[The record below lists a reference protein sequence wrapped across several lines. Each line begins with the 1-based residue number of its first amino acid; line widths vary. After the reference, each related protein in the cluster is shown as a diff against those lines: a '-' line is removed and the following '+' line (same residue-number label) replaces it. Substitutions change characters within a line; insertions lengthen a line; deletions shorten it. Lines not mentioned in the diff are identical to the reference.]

1 MFEGYIKTNKSI
13 NSIQTKIIEKELNP
27 VWNKYGEFAF
37 QSEDFSED
45 CDLYINVWDKDKI
58 GSDDSLG
65 DIVVPISKM
74 KNRRNLTT

>member
-1 MFEGYIKTNKSI
+1 M
-13 NSIQTKIIEKELNP
+13 QTKVIEKELNP

-45 CDLYINVWDKDKI
+45 CSLYINVWDKDKI

-65 DIVVPISKM
+65 DLKVPIEEMRDTSKLSTLNFIHL
-74 KNRRNLTT
+74 KKI